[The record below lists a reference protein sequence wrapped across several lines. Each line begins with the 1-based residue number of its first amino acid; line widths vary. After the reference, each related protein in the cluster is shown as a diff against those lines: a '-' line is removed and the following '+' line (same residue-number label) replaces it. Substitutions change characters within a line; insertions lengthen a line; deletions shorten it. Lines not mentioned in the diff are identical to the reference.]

1 MSRPNRIPILKA
13 EQSYTFH
20 SYFKFKF
27 PISQILKELNFEF
40 QVQDLPL
47 PQLEGPLSA
56 TLQTT
61 VLSLKE
67 RLERRRLRVRLT
79 SELARRETLIAPVV
93 MEVADLTESI
103 VNIEYPIEVSPF
115 LNGDLDYYL
124 EAAHGMLVVEA
135 KQADLTRGFT
145 QLAVELIALDQ
156 WVELSDPLLYGAVT
170 TGEIWLFGCLDR
182 AARQVTQD
190 VKLYRVPAD
199 LEPLMRILLGI
210 LSQKPMA

>member
-1 MSRPNRIPILKA
+1 
-13 EQSYTFH
+13 
-20 SYFKFKF
+20 
-27 PISQILKELNFEF
+27 
-40 QVQDLPL
+40 
-47 PQLEGPLSA
+47 
-56 TLQTT
+56 
-61 VLSLKE
+61 
-67 RLERRRLRVRLT
+67 
-79 SELARRETLIAPVV
+79 
-93 MEVADLTESI
+93 
-103 VNIEYPIEVSPF
+103 

-124 EAAHGMLVVEA
+124 EADHGMLVVEA

-156 WVELSDPLLYGAVT
+156 WVESSDPLLYGAVT